1 MATNCAAGPDNVK
14 LARQFNISR
23 AVGDIP
29 DTYSP
34 SYTSQAFTNGSGAKL
49 VDRDYGVFGGTLA
62 AGARLTLNLQS
73 FTDEYGTLAQ
83 SFARLKRLFFSLR
96 TDTPASAVLVGG
108 PAVASPTAAPALA
121 TAATGGTLAAGT
133 WSVAYSWTTASGETE
148 VSPAATQVTTGAA
161 STITVTPP
169 ATPAGATGYNV
180 YVSLVV
186 NALALAKS
194 NAAVQTGATYTFTA
208 APATGNAAVPG
219 TNTTANG
226 ISSIWR
232 TGRDGL
238 VINNGCCVYLGMD
251 PGVGGYAVGASNNF
265 FYLTN
270 LDQGSV
276 ATYDLL
282 LTGCSS

>member
-73 FTDEYGTLAQ
+73 FTDEYGNLAQ

-108 PAVASPTAAPALA
+108 PAVASPAAAPGLA
-121 TAATGGTLAAGT
+121 TATTGGTLAAGT
-133 WSVAYSWTTASGETE
+133 WTVAYTWTTASGETQL
-148 VSPAATQVTTGAA
+148 SPTATQVTTGAA

-180 YVSLVV
+180 YLSLVV
-186 NALALAKS
+186 GALALAKS
-194 NAAVQTGATYTFTA
+194 NAAVQSGASYTATA
-208 APATGNAAVPG
+208 APATGNAAAPQA
-219 TNTTANG
+219 NTTANG
-226 ISSIWR
+226 VSSIWR
-232 TGRDGL
+232 TPADGMP
-238 VINNGCCVYLGMD
+238 VNNGCCLYLGVD
-251 PGVGGYAVGASNNF
+251 PGVGGYPVGASNNF
-265 FYLTN
+265 LYLTN
-270 LDQGSV
+270 LDGANV
-276 ATYDLL
+276 ATWDLL